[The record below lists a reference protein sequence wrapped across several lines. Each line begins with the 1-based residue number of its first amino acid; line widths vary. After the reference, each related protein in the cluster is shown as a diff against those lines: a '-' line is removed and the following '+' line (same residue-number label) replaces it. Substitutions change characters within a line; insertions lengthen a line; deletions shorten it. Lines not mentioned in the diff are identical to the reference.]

1 MTDEELLYK
10 LKNAYTTCF
19 DCGDKYGQYHY
30 GVSSVWEGKC
40 DVCGENKPVTESRD
54 FAYFV
59 TGIRQLNQ
67 KLNK

>member
-10 LKNAYTTCF
+10 LKNAYTICF
-19 DCGDKYGQYHY
+19 DCGDKYGQYHD

-40 DVCGENKPVTESRD
+40 DICGENKPVTETRD
-54 FAYFV
+54 FHYFV